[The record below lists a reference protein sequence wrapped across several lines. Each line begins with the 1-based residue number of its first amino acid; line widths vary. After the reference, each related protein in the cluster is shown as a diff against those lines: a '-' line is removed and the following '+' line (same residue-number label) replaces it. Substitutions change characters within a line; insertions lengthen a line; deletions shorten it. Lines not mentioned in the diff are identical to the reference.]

1 MYLDSE
7 TGTQRRLCEPS
18 VDQTQ
23 LLLREAY
30 E

>member
-7 TGTQRRLCEPS
+7 TGTQRRLREPG